1 MQDFI
6 RRLYKLNINFA
17 YNRSGLIALKPAQFF
32 YFTST
37 FIHLRKKAMDI
48 NIRLGNGQVLRGMIM
63 SPGDRIRA
71 VVIMVHGLGEHIFR
85 YVEWAEKFNERDI
98 GFAGVDLPGH
108 GRSDGKR
115 GHIKS
120 YNNLYEMLDILINE
134 ANKTFHSLP
143 VFIYGHSLGGNVVLS
158 YLLKHSPQIR
168 GAIVTSPWLRLAFEP
183 SKAKIRAAALMKRIL
198 PSMVQPSGLVVEHL
212 SHDSA
217 VVEKY
222 RNDALVHDKI
232 SVRLFSE
239 AVNAAEYAMSH
250 AADLKT
256 PLLIMHG
263 DSDLITSSGATAE
276 FAEKASNARL
286 KIWKDGYH
294 ELHNENFRNEVFD
307 EIAGWIEGILS
318 AG

>member
-1 MQDFI
+1 M
-6 RRLYKLNINFA
+6 NINYTQIWTGFV
-17 YNRSGLIALKPAQFF
+17 ALKPDHFF
-32 YFTST
+32 YFTAT
-37 FIHLRKKAMDI
+37 FILLRKKAMDI

-71 VVIMVHGLGEHIFR
+71 VIIMVHGLGEHIFR
-85 YVEWAEKFNERDI
+85 YKKWAGKFNEKDI

-120 YNNLYEMLDILINE
+120 YNDLYEMLDILINE

-143 VFIYGHSLGGNVVLS
+143 VFIYGHSLGGNVALS
-158 YLLKHSPQIR
+158 YILKHSPHIK

-183 SKAKIRAAALMKRIL
+183 SRAKIRAAALMNYIL

-212 SHDSA
+212 SRDNM

-222 RNDALVHDKI
+222 RNDNLVHGKI
-232 SVRLFSE
+232 SLRLFSD
-239 AVNAAEYAMSH
+239 AVKSASYVLSH
-250 AADLKT
+250 AGDLRI

-263 DSDLITSSGATAE
+263 DSDLITSPEATAE
-276 FAEKASNARL
+276 LAEKTSLAQM
-286 KIWKDGYH
+286 KIWEGGYH
-294 ELHNENFRNEVFD
+294 ELHNEHFRNEVFT
-307 EIAGWIEGILS
+307 EIIGWIERILS
-318 AG
+318 AK